1 VTHREETLVVEQRV
15 SCAVAVVVTH
25 ARKVLFGRRLTA
37 SGGYQW
43 QLPGG
48 WIENGES
55 LHQAARREVVEET
68 GLLLRDL
75 SFVATT
81 SNVFSVHKHSISL
94 YFEAE
99 CVIEDSLILAERH
112 KCCDWEWKCWA
123 EVTENLFLPL
133 CLLKQTEYRPF
144 LQQGRQAYVST

>member
-1 VTHREETLVVEQRV
+1 MVEQRV

-37 SGGYQW
+37 DGGCEW

-48 WIENGES
+48 WIEMGES
-55 LHQAARREVVEET
+55 PQQAARREVLEET
-68 GLLLRDL
+68 GLLLDDL

-81 SNVFSVHKHSISL
+81 SNVFSAHKHSISL

-99 CVIEDSLILAERH
+99 CVDEDSLIVAQRQ
-112 KCCDWEWKCWA
+112 KCSEWEWKCWA

-133 CLLKQTEYRPF
+133 GLLKQTEYRPF
-144 LQQGRQAYVST
+144 LQQGLQAYV